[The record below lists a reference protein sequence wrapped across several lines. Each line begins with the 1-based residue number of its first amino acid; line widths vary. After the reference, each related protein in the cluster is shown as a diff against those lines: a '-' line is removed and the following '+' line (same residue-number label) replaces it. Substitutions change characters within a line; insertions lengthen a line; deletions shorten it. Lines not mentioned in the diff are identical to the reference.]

1 MDTKPIIKGDFV
13 RIKPIVLLL
22 MILTFNVSAEQITGY
37 IQVGLTIV
45 NSPCVVQLTSEKP
58 DVNCGTTMVKQT
70 VVPLDSKRKE
80 DGYLVTI
87 EY

>member
-1 MDTKPIIKGDFV
+1 MDEKPIVKGHFV
-13 RIKPIVLLL
+13 RIKPIGFLL
-22 MILTFNVSAEQITGY
+22 MTLTFNVSAEQVAGY